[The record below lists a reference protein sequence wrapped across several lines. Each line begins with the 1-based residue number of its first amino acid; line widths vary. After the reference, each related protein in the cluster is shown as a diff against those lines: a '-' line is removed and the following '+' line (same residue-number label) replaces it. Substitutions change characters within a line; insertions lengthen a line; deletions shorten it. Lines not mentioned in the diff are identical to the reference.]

1 MTNDIIKSIM
11 SRTTTNLY
19 DPSITL
25 SDEQIYELVKIATTA
40 PTSFNFQNWRFI
52 AVRTAEAKARLRKIA
67 WDQPKITDAAVTFI
81 ICGQLIDYHILPERL
96 TPAVEAGFMP
106 VEMLSVLENA
116 SRGLYFEQPQRQR
129 DEAIRTGSIGATALI
144 YAAHALGL
152 GSTPM
157 IGFDADAVTKE
168 FSLSDN
174 EIPVLLLSVGKALP
188 ENWPQKPRRPVNEV
202 LDFI

>member
-40 PTSFNFQNWRFI
+40 PTSFNFQNWHFI

-96 TPAVEAGFMP
+96 TPAVEAGIMP
-106 VEMLSVLENA
+106 AEMLSVLENA

-157 IGFDADAVTKE
+157 IGFDAQAVTKE

>member
-81 ICGQLIDYHILPERL
+81 ICGQ
-96 TPAVEAGFMP
+96 
-106 VEMLSVLENA
+106 
-116 SRGLYFEQPQRQR
+116 
-129 DEAIRTGSIGATALI
+129 
-144 YAAHALGL
+144 
-152 GSTPM
+152 
-157 IGFDADAVTKE
+157 
-168 FSLSDN
+168 
-174 EIPVLLLSVGKALP
+174 
-188 ENWPQKPRRPVNEV
+188 
-202 LDFI
+202 